1 MARSCVAGSPPL
13 PCPTSRVE
21 PLYVE
26 CVRIDSELRARWPP
40 QEPVGVDTSQ
50 LRYADVDGVR
60 TLGGGSLPKRFD
72 QPLDR
77 NDAIRLEQEDR
88 EHRALFRLSER
99 D

>member
-1 MARSCVAGSPPL
+1 MASA
-13 PCPTSRVE
+13 
-21 PLYVE
+21 
-26 CVRIDSELRARWPP
+26 
-40 QEPVGVDTSQ
+40 
-50 LRYADVDGVR
+50 